1 MEQELLS
8 RAYVQTPV
16 LYTVY
21 RILHFIIFS
30 VSTPTHKIQNTVV
43 DAKVV
48 RECIMHSCTGY
59 QFKFW
64 SILIFTSS
72 QMLENTAHYMWQLI
86 PATYKMRSSCAE
98 WVLYSAAIRTLKA
111 LI

>member
-43 DAKVV
+43 DVKVV

-59 QFKFW
+59 QFQFW

-72 QMLENTAHYMWQLI
+72 QMLENTAHYLTVKI
-86 PATYKMRSSCAE
+86 VATHTCNLQNEK
-98 WVLYSAAIRTLKA
+98 
-111 LI
+111 